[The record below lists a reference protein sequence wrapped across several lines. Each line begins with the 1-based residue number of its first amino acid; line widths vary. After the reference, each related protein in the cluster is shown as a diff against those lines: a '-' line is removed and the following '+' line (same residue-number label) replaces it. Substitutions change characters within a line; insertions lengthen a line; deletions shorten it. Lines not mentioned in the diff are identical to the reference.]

1 MKQLSVGIDIGGT
14 NSVFGLV
21 DREGN
26 MYGEGVVPT
35 QKYPDFDQYLEE
47 LYLGIQDLLKK
58 IDFEYVLMG
67 IGIGAPN
74 ANYYKGTIENAAN
87 LVWKGTVEFVTKFKK
102 YYPNIPIA
110 ITNDANAAAIGEG
123 VYGAAKGMK
132 DYIVITLGTG
142 LGSGFVA
149 NGEMIYGDD
158 SFAGEFGHICVD
170 KEGHRECGCGRR
182 GCLETF
188 VSATGIKRTIFELL
202 ATENCPSVFRSM
214 SFNEVTAEMVSKAAN
229 EGDPIA
235 IKAYQMTGD
244 ILGRALADAVAITSP
259 KAIILF
265 GGLAKA
271 GKLIFEPTYKSM
283 EDHMLRNYKGKVQ
296 LLPSGIDGK
305 NAAVLGS
312 SALIWQMID
321 K

>member
-1 MKQLSVGIDIGGT
+1 MKQLVVGIDIGGT

-21 DREGN
+21 DRDGN

-35 QKYPDFDQYLEE
+35 QKYPDFDEYLEE

-58 IDFEYVLMG
+58 IDDFVLMG

-74 ANYYKGTIENAAN
+74 ANYYEGTIENAAN
-87 LVWKGTVEFVTKFKK
+87 LVWKGKVEFVNKFKK

-123 VYGAAKGMK
+123 VYGAAKGMR

-149 NGEMIYGDD
+149 NGEMIYGSD
-158 SFAGEFGHICVD
+158 SFAGEFGHINMIP
-170 KEGHRECGCGRR
+170 ENGRLCGCGRR
-182 GCLETF
+182 GCLETY
-188 VSATGIKRTIFELL
+188 VSATGIKRTVFQLL
-202 ATENCPSVFRSM
+202 AEETCPSEFRSM
-214 SFNEVTAEMVSKAAN
+214 SFNDVTAEMVSKAAAN
-229 EGDPIA
+229 GDKIA
-235 IKAYQMTGD
+235 LKAYEFTGEM
-244 ILGRALADAVAITSP
+244 LGRALADAVAITSP
-259 KAIILF
+259 EAIILF

-271 GKLIFEPTYKSM
+271 GKLIFEPTQKSM
-283 EDHMLRNYKGKVQ
+283 EEHMLRNFQGKVK
-296 LLPSGIDGK
+296 LIPSGIDGK
-305 NAAVLGS
+305 NAAVLGA
-312 SALIWQMID
+312 SALIWQKLD